1 MTYGMV
7 RKILVVKVNLPIT
20 KHILIGKTA
29 ILVFKHDMV
38 SLDNLEY
45 SYHDQTMSEM
55 GLTPSEVEITIPSFV
70 LRDRFDEIEYWD
82 DQMKMAKQKMGTED
96 VVVSFM
102 QLLENN
108 YLLCRRR
115 VNEILMSPW
124 CQSW

>member
-1 MTYGMV
+1 MTYGIV
-7 RKILVVKVNLPIT
+7 PKILVVKVNLPIT

-115 VNEILMSPW
+115 VNEILMSP
-124 CQSW
+124 

>member
-1 MTYGMV
+1 MTYGIV
-7 RKILVVKVNLPIT
+7 PKILVVKVNLPIT

-102 QLLENN
+102 QLLDNN

-115 VNEILMSPW
+115 VNEILMSP
-124 CQSW
+124 

>member
-1 MTYGMV
+1 MTYGIV
-7 RKILVVKVNLPIT
+7 PKILVVKVNLPIT
-20 KHILIGKTA
+20 KYILIGKTA

-102 QLLENN
+102 QLLDNN

-115 VNEILMSPW
+115 VNEILMSP
-124 CQSW
+124 

>member
-1 MTYGMV
+1 MYGIV
-7 RKILVVKVNLPIT
+7 PKILVVKVNLPIT
-20 KHILIGKTA
+20 KYILIGKTA

-102 QLLENN
+102 QLLDNN

-115 VNEILMSPW
+115 VNEILMSP
-124 CQSW
+124 